1 MPPPLASKIAP
12 QMKTVP
18 TSGNK
23 PKRDRRKKFQR
34 YTKVFCR
41 PISKTLRYFSSLINL
56 DICLFPEA
64 IDPLPGRLL
73 ALSLLQLL
81 LNSVT
86 NFGERDKAGGLL
98 GFTIEDIKRISDLN
112 HLTYLTWR
120 KIKRHVR
127 QLLIQCLTVDESP
140 VAARLSCTI
149 HRVCLGHRCEIGATL
164 DLFTDLVRHFPG
176 GIRRI
181 GIERVGIQ
189 NDHAKL
195 QLLGRN
201 KFLLICFV
209 VSLNFLRSGGK
220 IPFDVV
226 LAHRPND
233 HFVPLGLTKLVQRVA
248 LSVQCS

>member
-64 IDPLPGRLL
+64 IDPLPSRLL

-98 GFTIEDIKRISDLN
+98 GFTIEDIKRISDLAIDP
-112 HLTYLTWR
+112 LPSR
-120 KIKRHVR
+120 
-127 QLLIQCLTVDESP
+127 LL
-140 VAARLSCTI
+140 ALS
-149 HRVCLGHRCEIGATL
+149 L
-164 DLFTDLVRHFPG
+164 
-176 GIRRI
+176 
-181 GIERVGIQ
+181 
-189 NDHAKL
+189 L
-195 QLLGRN
+195 QLLLNSVTNFGERD
-201 KFLLICFV
+201 KAGGLLGFTIEDIKRI
-209 VSLNFLRSGGK
+209 SDL
-220 IPFDVV
+220 
-226 LAHRPND
+226 
-233 HFVPLGLTKLVQRVA
+233 
-248 LSVQCS
+248 